1 MFSPV
6 LFTLFLLIGKSYL
19 YVLDMSALLYAL
31 KLFLLAFLLIA
42 FMGCVCVNVSV
53 SVGVSSGRSPSCD
66 TLLATKNY

>member
-19 YVLDMSALLYAL
+19 YVLDVSALLYAL

-42 FMGCVCVNVSV
+42 FTVCVCDKVFY
-53 SVGVSSGRSPSCD
+53 
-66 TLLATKNY
+66 LL